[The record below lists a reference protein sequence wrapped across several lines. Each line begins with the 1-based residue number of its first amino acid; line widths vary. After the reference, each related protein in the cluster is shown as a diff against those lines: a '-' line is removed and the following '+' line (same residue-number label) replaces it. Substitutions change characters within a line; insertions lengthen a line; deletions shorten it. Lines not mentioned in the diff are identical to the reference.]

1 MKKIDFFITDYHDY
15 SVYANEGHEILN
27 PRKQYSSFCL
37 FCFNNIKYNIAD
49 EDCEEYIDELYDN
62 FKENAEYDNLLPIT
76 DKIFFLIKKNFF
88 IRPLYIF
95 DDQKITVKCDFDDN
109 FNKIENSEKNF
120 AGFLVSCKNE
130 SSMNDNKIEEYKQRI
145 QNELDDYNAYLNGKV
160 YSIFDEDK
168 KEFVYYFIYGD
179 DKLEETIEYI
189 KNDAINKKP
198 EPYVVEKRVYNR
210 IVAAFNRVTSGI
222 ACYNALRHAEWML
235 FNKNFRLDDYRFYK
249 NEDFTILVN
258 NNGILEEQKVTK
270 IIKGCIYTNDAS
282 RPIDFKKI
290 EFGELF
296 KLYDLIFN
304 NGLKEY

>member
-1 MKKIDFFITDYHDY
+1 MTNYHDY
-15 SVYANEGHEILN
+15 SVFENEGHEILN
-27 PRKQYSSFCL
+27 PRKRYSSFCL
-37 FCFNNIKYNIAD
+37 FCFGNIKYNIAD

-62 FKENAEYDNLLPIT
+62 FREDAEYDNLTSIT

-88 IRPLYIF
+88 IRPIYIF
-95 DDQKITVKCDFDDN
+95 DDQKITVKCDFHDN
-109 FNKIENSEKNF
+109 FNKIENFEKNF

-130 SSMNDNKIEEYKQRI
+130 SSMSDNEIEEYKQQI
-145 QNELDDYNAYLNGKV
+145 QNELDDYNAYLNGEV

-168 KEFVYYFIYGD
+168 EDFIYYFIYGN
-179 DKLEETIEYI
+179 DKLEETIKYL
-189 KNDAINKKP
+189 KNDTTNKKL
-198 EPYVVEKRVYNR
+198 EPYVIEKRVFNK
-210 IVAAFNRVTSGI
+210 IVPAFDGVTSGI
-222 ACYNALRHAEWML
+222 ACYNALRRAERMF

-258 NNGILEEQKVTK
+258 NNGNLEEQKVTK
-270 IIKGCIYTNDAS
+270 IIKGTIYTNDTS
-282 RPIDFKKI
+282 KPINFEQI